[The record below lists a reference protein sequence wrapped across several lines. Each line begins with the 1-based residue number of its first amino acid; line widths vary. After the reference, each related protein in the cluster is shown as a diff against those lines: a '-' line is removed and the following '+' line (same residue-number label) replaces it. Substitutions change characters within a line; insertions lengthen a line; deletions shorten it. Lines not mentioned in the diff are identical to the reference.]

1 MTDLVALEGISR
13 HFGGVA
19 ALDNVTMSISP
30 GEAVALMGGNGAGKS
45 TLVAILSGLQR
56 PDRGTVKVDGTERRF
71 EEPKDARKL
80 GIETVFQNLALCGNL
95 DAPGNLFLGRE
106 IGWGVRPFRLLRRR
120 EMLDET
126 RRTLEQLGV
135 RIPDLHATASSYSG
149 GQRQALAFARAARA
163 RSRLLILDEPTAALG
178 VEESANVVATVRRLR
193 EERGI
198 AVLLITHN
206 LDEMRK
212 IAERAIVLRR
222 GRLVGTVPLAQADD
236 DRIVSMITGSLTA
249 GNLG

>member
-1 MTDLVALEGISR
+1 MSELVALEKIHK

-19 ALDNVTMSISP
+19 ALDNVSLSISP
-30 GEAVALMGGNGAGKS
+30 GESVALMGGNGAGKS
-45 TLVAILSGLQR
+45 TLVSILSGLQR
-56 PDRGTVKVDGTERRF
+56 ADSGSIRVDGTEIRF
-71 EEPKDARKL
+71 EEPKDARSA

-106 IGWGVRPFRLLRRR
+106 IAWGVKPFRFLKRRA
-120 EMLDET
+120 MLDET
-126 RRTLEQLGV
+126 RRTLDQLGV
-135 RIPDLHATASSYSG
+135 RIPDLHATAASYSG

-163 RSRLLILDEPTAALG
+163 NSRLLILDEPTAALG

-206 LDEMRK
+206 LEEMRK
-212 IAERAIVLRR
+212 IADRAVVLRR
-222 GRLVGTVPLAQADD
+222 GRLVGTVPLAEADD
-236 DRIVSMITGSLTA
+236 DRIVSMITGSVAA
-249 GNLG
+249 GNLA

>member
-1 MTDLVALEGISR
+1 MSDLVTIEAVSK

-19 ALDNVTMSISP
+19 ALDNVSMSIAP

-45 TLVAILSGLQR
+45 TLVSILSGLR
-56 PDRGTVKVDGTERRF
+56 KPDSGSVRVDGSVQRF
-71 EEPKDARKL
+71 EEPKDARAV

-106 IGWGVRPFRLLRRR
+106 MAWGIKPFRFLRRR
-120 EMLDET
+120 AMLEET

-178 VEESANVVATVRRLR
+178 VEESANVVNTVRRLR
-193 EERGI
+193 AERGI

-206 LDEMRK
+206 LEEMRT
-212 IAERAIVLRR
+212 IAERAVVLRR
-222 GRLVGTVPLAQADD
+222 GRLVGTVALNQADD
-236 DRIVSMITGSLTA
+236 DRIVSMITGSVGA
-249 GNLG
+249 GQIA